1 MSDLSLLCVTKA
13 EPHAKRFL
21 AEMLDLGR
29 QLEAEVIFAAD
40 GVAAMG
46 QIVAW
51 GLPVL
56 SMRGVVSK
64 GYLESVLDEAVEFC
78 SRDYVLRLDDDEG
91 CSKAMVRWLTNRA
104 YESGNHWKFD
114 RVHLWGDCRT
124 ALVTPQLYPDAQTR
138 LSVKRLAGGR
148 SVIHAG
154 SPHGGGLVA
163 PCAIE
168 HHKLLVKT
176 LEERRAIVR
185 RYDLVNPGSGTS
197 FAAFSVPE
205 DVYSPDVIASCL
217 RSWDGERL
225 TQRAA

>member
-1 MSDLSLLCVTKA
+1 MSDLSILCVTRC
-13 EPHAKRFL
+13 EPHARRFL

-40 GVAAMG
+40 GLAAAGRM
-46 QIVAW
+46 AEW
-51 GLPVL
+51 GMPARPVQ
-56 SMRGVVSK
+56 SK
-64 GYLESVLDEAVEFC
+64 GYMESVLDEAVEFC

-114 RVHLWGDCRT
+114 RVHLWGDVRT
-124 ALVTPQLYPDAQTR
+124 ALVTPQLYPDHQTR

-148 SVIHAG
+148 AVIHSG
-154 SPHGGGLVA
+154 SPHGGGLTA

-168 HHKLLVKT
+168 HHKYLVKT
-176 LEERRAIVR
+176 LDERRDIVK
-185 RYDLVNPGSGTS
+185 RYDQVSPGAGTS

-205 DVYSPDVIASCL
+205 DVYASDVLAAHLSH
-217 RSWDGERL
+217 WDGERL
-225 TQRAA
+225 SRRAA